1 MLLTPQHRRSTRNRG
16 TSKKTPPEDIYADC
30 PHWPGFE
37 YDKDYYLASSSYS
50 TFIDGQIAAMVEA
63 AATKSDD

>member
-1 MLLTPQHRRSTRNRG
+1 MLLTPQHRRSTRNRAVKKV
-16 TSKKTPPEDIYADC
+16 TSEDIYEDC
-30 PHWPGFE
+30 PYFPGFE

>member
-1 MLLTPQHRRSTRNRG
+1 MLLTPQHRRSTRNRAVKKV
-16 TSKKTPPEDIYADC
+16 TSEDIYEDC
-30 PHWPGFE
+30 PCFPGFE

-50 TFIDGQIAAMVEA
+50 TFIDTEIAKMWAAA